1 MPRNGFVRKKVDL
14 LALGEKL
21 KKIRSD
27 RRISLND
34 VSKNTKIQVKY
45 LEYLENGE
53 YGKLPPDVYVKGFI
67 RSYAGY
73 LGLNENALFRLYER
87 EKGIE
92 KNIKKIKDKNSARES
107 INFSGLVITPKH
119 IAVAAAIILAISGLA
134 YFYGELKSF
143 VAVPRLLIYSPLDGS
158 VIGGNPV
165 QIAGRTEKGAQVF
178 INDQKVNVGENGEFS
193 ENVIL
198 QSGLN
203 SITVRAVNKFE
214 KETAQI
220 IKVQT
225 NLNDSGGINQ
235 EEEMKNEKSAA
246 AEKEGREEM
255 ELEIYAK
262 SNLAWISI
270 EIDGNLVYSGALDPE
285 AAKIFKAREKITVS
299 SERGNDTFIKIN
311 GQEKG
316 SLSQNPGLIKN
327 VVFTKNKNP

>member
-1 MPRNGFVRKKVDL
+1 M
-14 LALGEKL
+14 
-21 KKIRSD
+21 S
-27 RRISLND
+27 D

-53 YGKLPPDVYVKGFI
+53 YNMLPPDVYARGFI
-67 RSYAGY
+67 RSYASY
-73 LGLNENALFRLYER
+73 LGINENALVKLYER
-87 EKGIE
+87 ERGIE
-92 KNIKKIKDKNSARES
+92 KNIKKRNDKNSAWKS
-107 INFSGLVITPKH
+107 INSSGLVITPKH
-119 IAVAAAIILAISGLA
+119 IAVASIIILAVLGLA

-143 VAVPRLLIYSPLDGS
+143 IAIPRLLIYSPPDGS
-158 VIGGNPV
+158 VTDGNSI
-165 QIAGRTEKGAQVF
+165 QIAGLTEKGAQVF
-178 INDQKVNVGENGEFS
+178 INGQKVNVGDNGEFS

-203 SITVRAVNKFE
+203 SITVKAVNKFE

-220 IKVQT
+220 IKVQA
-225 NLNDSGGINQ
+225 NLKDNSSTSQ
-235 EEEMKNEKSAA
+235 EEGIKNEKSAA
-246 AEKEGREEM
+246 AEKEGREKM

-262 SNLAWISI
+262 SNPVWVSI

-285 AAKIFKAREKITVS
+285 AAKIFKASEKITVS

>member
-1 MPRNGFVRKKVDL
+1 MLMLRNGFVRKKVSL

-53 YGKLPPDVYVKGFI
+53 YDKLPPDVYVKGFI

-73 LGLNENALFRLYER
+73 LGLSENALVRIYER

-92 KNIKKIKDKNSARES
+92 KNIKKIKDKDYARKS
-107 INFSGLVITPKH
+107 INFSRFVVTPKH
-119 IAVAAAIILAISGLA
+119 IAVAAVIILAVLGLA

-143 VAVPRLLIYSPLDGS
+143 IAVPRLLIYNPPDGS
-158 VIGGNPV
+158 VTGDNSI
-165 QIAGRTEKGAQVF
+165 QIAGLTEKGAQVF
-178 INDQKVNVGENGEFS
+178 INDQKVNVRENGEFS

-203 SITVRAVNKFE
+203 SITVKAVNKFE
-214 KETAQI
+214 KEATQI
-220 IKVQT
+220 IKVQA
-225 NLNDSGGINQ
+225 NLKDSGGAGQ
-235 EEEMKNEKSAA
+235 EEGMKNEKSAV
-246 AEKEGREEM
+246 AEKEGQEEM
-255 ELEIYAK
+255 ALEIYAK
-262 SNLAWISI
+262 SNPVWVSI
-270 EIDGNLVYSGALDPE
+270 EIDGNLVYSGSLDPE

-299 SERGNDTFIKIN
+299 SGKGSGTFIKIN

-316 SLSQNPGLIKN
+316 RLSQNPGLVKN
-327 VVFTKNKNP
+327 IVFTKN